1 MLGVFLFMNSFE
13 NHAGFNISSSR
24 LQVVE
29 INFKSDQFLLEN
41 VDEAYFNEHL
51 NLENDKETKINSQ
64 LQSAYNEL
72 LVRKSIKC
80 NFVSFTLPLDLFKIM
95 QVPYDNTLLNQDL
108 LEEFRWE
115 FSILYPHLPI
125 NDLVIQ
131 YIEIDKNKINEAGAA
146 IVIGIPRKFLQ
157 IIHNFCTF
165 NKLKIRFIDNVHI
178 ASDRALFVSNI
189 LQTKGLILS
198 AYYSGNNLSV
208 IFSYDCKPVYFKII
222 PITDAGQIT
231 HLLLDEINNNKYIG
245 VNKNIIKNAYIAGE
259 DLSVS
264 LAKSL
269 SDAIGLNFNFFNP
282 FTKIKPESNLLQNKC
297 FIERYNSFSPAAGI
311 ALRLA

>member
-1 MLGVFLFMNSFE
+1 MNSFE
-13 NHAGFNISSSR
+13 NHAGFNISSSK

-51 NLENDKETKINSQ
+51 NLEYDKETKIISL

-72 LVRKSIKC
+72 LVRKPLNC
-80 NFVSFTLPLDLFKIM
+80 NFVSFTLPLELFHIM
-95 QVPYDNTLLNQDL
+95 QIPYDNTLLNQDL

-115 FSILYPHLPI
+115 YSVLYPYLPI

-146 IVIGIPRKFLQ
+146 IVIALPRKFLQ
-157 IIHNFCTF
+157 IIQNFCTH

-189 LQTKGLILS
+189 LKAKGLILS
-198 AYYSGNNLSV
+198 VYYSGNNLSV
-208 IFSYDCKPVYFKII
+208 IFTYDSKPVYFKII
-222 PITDAGQIT
+222 SINDAGQIK
-231 HLLLDEINNNKYIG
+231 HVLLDEINNNRYLK
-245 VNKNIIKNAYIAGE
+245 VNKNFIENAYIAGE
-259 DLSVS
+259 DISVS

-269 SDAIGLNFNFFNP
+269 SESIGLNFNFFNP
-282 FTKIKPESNLLQNKC
+282 FAKIKPETNLHKNKC
-297 FIERYNSFSPAAGI
+297 YIERYNSFSPAAGI